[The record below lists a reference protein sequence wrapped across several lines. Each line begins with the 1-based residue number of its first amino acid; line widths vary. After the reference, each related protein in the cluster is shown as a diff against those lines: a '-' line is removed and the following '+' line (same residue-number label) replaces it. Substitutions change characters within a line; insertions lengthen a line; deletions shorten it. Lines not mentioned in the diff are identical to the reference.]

1 MSNKSNKGFTVKRQG
16 TLLMCLAVAFVIA
29 GGSYFVGTIA
39 GEESNTHNQ
48 QPNPATTPEEVT
60 PNESIESEQDTVG
73 AVQAGYLS
81 AASSIGALT
90 YAGDSGGSGKYDHI
104 VLPKHC
110 YLVVGFTDDYPELN
124 ESNALTVPIG
134 LCVQI
139 AEALFRREAEDLE
152 HQ

>member
-1 MSNKSNKGFTVKRQG
+1 MSNKSNKGFTVKHQG
-16 TLLMCLAVAFVIA
+16 TALMCLAVAFVIA
-29 GGSYFVGTIA
+29 GGSYFVGTLA
-39 GEESNTHNQ
+39 GEEN
-48 QPNPATTPEEVT
+48 TTPKEVT
-60 PNESIESEQDTVG
+60 PNESIESKQDPVG
-73 AVQAGYLS
+73 AVQAGYRS
-81 AASSIGALT
+81 ANRSIGTLT